1 MKKLVLVILSLA
13 MVAGITITAICVPEE
28 RY

>member
-1 MKKLVLVILSLA
+1 MKKLILVVLSLA

>member
-1 MKKLVLVILSLA
+1 MKKLILVVLSLA
-13 MVAGITITAICVPEE
+13 MVAGITITAICVLEE

>member
-1 MKKLVLVILSLA
+1 MKKLILVVLSLA
-13 MVAGITITAICVPEE
+13 MVAGITITAICVREE